1 MYKKSL
7 VLFLL
12 LLAASLSVTACNL
25 NAIRGSGNLVTET
38 RDVSGFDGIAL
49 SGSGEVIITQGEA
62 ESLTIET
69 DDNVMEHVKA
79 EVSGGTLNLG
89 FEEGINLV
97 SPTRLIFTVGVDELR
112 SVSVAG
118 SGDIESEM
126 IVTDRL
132 DASVG
137 GSGNVLIPELT
148 ADTVE
153 ARIGG
158 SGEID
163 LGGEAAAQDVNIG
176 GSGNFRGGDLRG
188 ESVKVSIGGSGNATV
203 WATESLDANI
213 SGSGSVRYYGSPS
226 VNSSSSGSGN
236 ITGLGEK

>member
-7 VLFLL
+7 VLLLL
-12 LLAASLSVTACNL
+12 LLAVILSVTACNL

-38 RDVSGFDGIAL
+38 RDVSAFDGIAL

-69 DDNVMEHVKA
+69 DDNVMEHIKA

-89 FEEGINLV
+89 FKEGINLV
-97 SPTRLIFTVGVDELR
+97 SPTRLVFTVEVDDLK

-118 SGDIESEM
+118 SGDIESDM
-126 IVTDRL
+126 IVTDRF

-163 LGGEAAAQDVNIG
+163 LGGEAADQTVNIG

-188 ESVKVSIGGSGNATV
+188 ETVKVSIGGSGNATV

-226 VNSSSSGSGN
+226 VNSSSSGSGSV
-236 ITGLGEK
+236 TGLGEK